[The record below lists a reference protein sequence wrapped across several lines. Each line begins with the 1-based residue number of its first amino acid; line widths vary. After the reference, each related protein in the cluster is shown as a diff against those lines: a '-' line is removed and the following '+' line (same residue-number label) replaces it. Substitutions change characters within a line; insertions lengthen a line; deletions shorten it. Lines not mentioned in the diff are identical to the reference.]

1 MDRGNASGTTVL
13 IPGVFTTENIADKQ
27 NIDFQ
32 NDINEIKNKIIKN
45 FWPALYK
52 NNLNVEIILT
62 VDNVHELKHE
72 INPEEAMPNFISLL
86 NKYEESL
93 KNPKE
98 TLEDVNE
105 NNVLKVS
112 LDEESDKG
120 FCVNLNI
127 PKTKSNLLSDYSKF
141 KHVSTDHD
149 VAVLVKR

>member
-1 MDRGNASGTTVL
+1 M
-13 IPGVFTTENIADKQ
+13 
-27 NIDFQ
+27 
-32 NDINEIKNKIIKN
+32 
-45 FWPALYK
+45 
-52 NNLNVEIILT
+52 T

-112 LDEESDKG
+112 LDE
-120 FCVNLNI
+120 
-127 PKTKSNLLSDYSKF
+127 
-141 KHVSTDHD
+141 
-149 VAVLVKR
+149 